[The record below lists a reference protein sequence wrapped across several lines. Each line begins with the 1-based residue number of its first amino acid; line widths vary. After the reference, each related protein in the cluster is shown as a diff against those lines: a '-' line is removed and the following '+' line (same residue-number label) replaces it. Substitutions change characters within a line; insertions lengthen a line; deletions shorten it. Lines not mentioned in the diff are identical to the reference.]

1 MNEALGIVRDGIH
14 SFPVRVYYEDTDA
27 GGVVYYANYLRFA
40 ERARTDLLR
49 ILGIEQSRLAGEA
62 GVVFVVRRCA
72 ADFLRPARLDDGLEI
87 RTGVVDVRGASVDL
101 RQSVRRNGDELV
113 RMDVRIACMR
123 CADPGR
129 PARIPKA
136 IRTAFEAWRD
146 ASERDVMDGKN
157 CN

>member
-1 MNEALGIVRDGIH
+1 MNEAMGTMHGGIH
-14 SFPVRVYYEDTDA
+14 VFPVRVYYEDTDA

-49 ILGIEQSRLAGEA
+49 ILGVEQSRLAGDE
-62 GVVFVVRRCA
+62 GLVFVVRRCA

-87 RTGVVDVRGASVDL
+87 HTGVVDVKGASVEL
-101 RQSVRRNGDELV
+101 NQSVRRNGDELV
-113 RMDVRIACMR
+113 RMDVRIACMKR
-123 CADPGR
+123 TDPGR

-146 ASERDVMDGKN
+146 ASERDVIDGKN